1 MHDSSQVK
9 PDLKTAHS
17 CPYAPTT
24 VEVSGLEFCH
34 TVLGFES
41 VGSTNE
47 LVKEGALREQINP
60 GTLVLADEQ
69 TAGRG
74 RLNHSWH
81 SPRGRGIYASLL
93 LEPLTPPERASFITL
108 TAGLAV
114 CEAISGLIP
123 PAMNRLDIKWPNDII
138 WDNRKL
144 AGILAESVIKDG
156 RQIFV
161 VVGFGLNVTNEHF
174 PREIQSRAVSLYQIN
189 RQVLSRHDVLLKIL
203 PVLDQRLR
211 QLAAGEY
218 EAIRLAWEQASSFA
232 RGRKVKYF
240 HKNGPVMGITN
251 GLKQDGALQIVT
263 RNHQVVDV
271 YHGEI
276 FEY

>member
-1 MHDSSQVK
+1 MLDSSQGK
-9 PDLKTAHS
+9 PDVNATHS
-17 CPYAPTT
+17 CPYAPIDA
-24 VEVSGLEFCH
+24 EISGLEYCR
-34 TVLGFES
+34 TVVGFES

-47 LVKEGALREQINP
+47 LAKDWALKNTIRP
-60 GTLVLADEQ
+60 GTLILADEQ
-69 TAGRG
+69 TDGRG

-93 LEPLTPPERASFITL
+93 LAPLTPPDKASFVTL
-108 TAGLAV
+108 TTGLALHQ
-114 CEAISGLIP
+114 AISGLIS
-123 PAMNRLDIKWPNDII
+123 PAGNRLDIKWPNDII
-138 WDNRKL
+138 WENRKL

-156 RQIFV
+156 QQIFI
-161 VVGFGLNVTNEHF
+161 VVGFGINVTNEHF
-174 PREIQSRAVSLYQIN
+174 PPEIQSRAVSLYQIN

-203 PVLDQRLR
+203 PVLENRLR
-211 QLAAGEY
+211 QLATADY
-218 EAIRLAWEQASSFA
+218 ERIRYDWEQASSFA

-240 HKNGPVMGITN
+240 DKHGPVMGITN